1 MWLWEEFLLGAW
13 ERRLVGEETSVP
25 STLLSCW
32 LSQTVLCQSWKT
44 FWRRGSW
51 HQFERLRVQD
61 RRAGTE
67 AEAHVRTRE
76 EPSGTG
82 VCRWKRVAGC
92 RGWLPGFDSWPL
104 LLLLVPQPF
113 LCSQLPSAPELPLAE
128 WALPCPGDYTL
139 WG

>member
-1 MWLWEEFLLGAW
+1 MLGAW